1 MDRQRIAFLIAVMT
15 LVPLRPALARPATA
29 AEREVREAARAVG
42 AAFERGD
49 VTALAARI
57 DPDYRAVND
66 GGTPIDAPRALQ
78 AAKQL
83 FASSRTRRL
92 RLTVVG
98 LRVQGDLATM
108 TAHEELQVTW
118 NDGRPP
124 TQKTVRQESLWRHGP
139 AGWRLVRERATR
151 DGSGATKGN
160 HPS

>member
-1 MDRQRIAFLIAVMT
+1 MDRQRIALLIAVT
-15 LVPLRPALARPATA
+15 ALLPMHSAGARPATA
-29 AEREVREAARAVG
+29 AEREVREAAQAVV

-66 GGTPIDAPRALQ
+66 GGAPVDAPRALQ

-92 RLTVVG
+92 RLSVVG

-108 TAHEELQVTW
+108 TAHEELEVTW
-118 NDGRPP
+118 NDDRPP
-124 TQKTVRQESLWRHGP
+124 IQRRLRQESLWRRGP
-139 AGWRLVRERATR
+139 AGWRLLRESAAN

-160 HPS
+160 HRS